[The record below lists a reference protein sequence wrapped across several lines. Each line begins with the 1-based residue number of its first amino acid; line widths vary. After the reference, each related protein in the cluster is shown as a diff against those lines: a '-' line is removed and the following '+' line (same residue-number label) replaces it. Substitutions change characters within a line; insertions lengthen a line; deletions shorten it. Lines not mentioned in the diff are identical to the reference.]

1 MKTKTILCLA
11 FLFLFGACKKE
22 AEVPGSIRIKV
33 QDTNGEGVANAEVLV
48 YRFTGTMLNPEYE
61 VSERQITNTAGECTL
76 CNDPEAT
83 TLIANAEGFYEN
95 SFNLGSI
102 NFPADVPNY
111 EYTLLAHATME
122 FILPDDLLQPGQY
135 LEIETLPA
143 HVEYEQFATEAF
155 STSGRAWGVRRPLR
169 IRYLIGEGANVI
181 AEIDSVVHV
190 EPYEHFVYHF
200 SY

>member
-22 AEVPGSIRIKV
+22 ADVPGSIRIKV
-33 QDTNGEGVANAEVLV
+33 QDTHGEGVANAEVLV

-61 VSERQITNTAGECTL
+61 VSERQITNAAGECTL

-83 TLIANAEGFYEN
+83 TVIANAEGFYEN
-95 SFNLGSI
+95 TFKLGSS
-102 NFPADVPNY
+102 NFPADVTTY
-111 EYTLLAHATME
+111 QYTLLAHATME
-122 FILPDDLLQPGQY
+122 FILPNDLLQPGQY
-135 LEIETLPA
+135 IEIETLPA
-143 HVEYEQFATEAF
+143 DVEYEHLVTEAF
-155 STSGRAWGVRRPLR
+155 STSGIAWGVRSPLR
-169 IRYLIGEGANVI
+169 IRYLIGEGAEVI
-181 AEIDSVVHV
+181 AEIDSVVQV